1 VRDPRLPACVAALV
15 LLAGCV
21 VSEGVDASECR
32 NAATAQAQAEVA
44 WSATLDAHATAHEIT
59 EVHEHPN
66 TEVQQMA
73 ARVDLIIA
81 IEATRAACG

>member
-1 VRDPRLPACVAALV
+1 MTPFRLSACVVALT

-32 NAATAQAQAEVA
+32 DAATAQAEAEAV
-44 WSATLDAHATAHEIT
+44 WSASFDAHAIAHETT

-66 TEVQQMA
+66 TEAQQMA

-81 IEATRAACG
+81 TGATRAACG

>member
-1 VRDPRLPACVAALV
+1 MSDPKLPACIAALT

-32 NAATAQAQAEVA
+32 DAATAQAEAEAA
-44 WSATLDAHATAHEIT
+44 WSAALDTHTTAHENT
-59 EVHEHPN
+59 EAHEHPN
-66 TEVQQMA
+66 TEAQQMA

-81 IEATRAACG
+81 SEATRAACG